1 VNIWAQRVAKDTF
14 DKVAEE
20 KSASGVITND
30 ILGRKARGELE
41 PRWDTPMPGGALTE
55 WDD

>member
-1 VNIWAQRVAKDTF
+1 VDKATF
-14 DKVAEE
+14 DRIGAE
-20 KSASGVITND
+20 KAGGGGIVTND
-30 ILGRKARGELE
+30 ILGHKARGELE